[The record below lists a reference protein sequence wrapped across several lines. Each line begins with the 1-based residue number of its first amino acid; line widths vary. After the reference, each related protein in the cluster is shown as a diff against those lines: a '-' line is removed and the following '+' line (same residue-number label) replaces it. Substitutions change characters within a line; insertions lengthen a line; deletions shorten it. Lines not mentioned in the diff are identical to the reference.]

1 MDEPSLGLAPLIVRH
16 LFGIITTLN
25 EKGMTI
31 LLVEQNAKRALS
43 ISDEGYVLRLGEV
56 VMQGTS
62 RTLLENE
69 DLLKTYLLA

>member
-1 MDEPSLGLAPLIVRH
+1 MPTIQAN
-16 LFGIITTLN
+16 LFEIINTLN

-56 VMQGTS
+56 VMQGAS
-62 RTLLENE
+62 ESLLENE
-69 DLLKTYLLA
+69 DELKRHLLA